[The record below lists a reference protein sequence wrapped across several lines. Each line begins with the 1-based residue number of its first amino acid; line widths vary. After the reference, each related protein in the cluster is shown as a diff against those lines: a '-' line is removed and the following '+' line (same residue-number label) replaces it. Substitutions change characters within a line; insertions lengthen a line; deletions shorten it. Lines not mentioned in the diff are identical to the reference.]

1 MSGFAILG
9 FDKDPTFRFSAMLQA
24 FEEFGDL
31 SMKMGVIKHPTLIG
45 EKVVCVRVQDFG
57 AVFTPDEIR
66 RLAKTVRRVDSMPLK
81 ARQFTSRLEGAA
93 DDARY
98 EKETAQ
104 TRMI

>member
-24 FEEFGDL
+24 FEEFGQL
-31 SMKMGVIKHPTLIG
+31 SLKLGVIKHPTIIG

-57 AVFTPDEIR
+57 AVFTPDEVR
-66 RLAKTVRRVDSMPLK
+66 RLAKTVRRVDSMPLV
-81 ARQFTSRLEGAA
+81 ARQFTRQLEGAA

-98 EKETAQ
+98 LTETSKE
-104 TRMI
+104 RMI